1 MNRYFED
8 FTAGQ
13 TFKHWPGRTITEFDN
28 TWFTLMT
35 MNTNPIHFDAAYAA
49 TTQHGRPLVNGLL
62 VMATVVGMSVKD
74 VSENAIAN
82 LEYESVR
89 HSGPTFAG
97 DTLYAE
103 TTVIETTQSKSKNDR
118 GVIYVETRGLN
129 QRGEEIMTLP
139 AKFSCPAGPS
149 ELNTMDQLYFV
160 VHTHWDREWYQPFQ
174 QMRARLVAMAD
185 RMIPLVERGTI
196 PSFHF
201 DGQTIVIDDYLEL
214 RPRAEAR
221 LRKLI
226 GAGKI
231 QVGPWYVLADS
242 FL

>member
-1 MNRYFED
+1 MIYSGFRIALGTRYNLTPNPFPCGKGNNRVGEARAIRMTRYFED
-8 FTAGQ
+8 FNVGQ
-13 TFKHWPGRTITEFDN
+13 IFKHWPGRTITEFDN

-97 DTLYAE
+97 DTLYSISTILE
-103 TTVIETTQSKSKNDR
+103 TTASKSKNDR

-129 QRGEEIMTLP
+129 QRGEEVMILRRKVLIPRRP
-139 AKFSCPAGPS
+139 A
-149 ELNTMDQLYFV
+149 
-160 VHTHWDREWYQPFQ
+160 
-174 QMRARLVAMAD
+174 
-185 RMIPLVERGTI
+185 
-196 PSFHF
+196 
-201 DGQTIVIDDYLEL
+201 
-214 RPRAEAR
+214 
-221 LRKLI
+221 
-226 GAGKI
+226 
-231 QVGPWYVLADS
+231 
-242 FL
+242 

>member
-1 MNRYFED
+1 MIRYFED
-8 FTAGQ
+8 FTVGQ
-13 TFKHWPGRTITEFDN
+13 IFKHWPGRTITEFDN

-97 DTLYAE
+97 DTLYSVSTILE
-103 TTVIETTQSKSKNDR
+103 TTASKSKNDR

-129 QRGEEIMTLP
+129 QRGEE
-139 AKFSCPAGPS
+139 
-149 ELNTMDQLYFV
+149 V
-160 VHTHWDREWYQPFQ
+160 
-174 QMRARLVAMAD
+174 
-185 RMIPLVERGTI
+185 MILRRRVLIPRRPTGT
-196 PSFHF
+196 
-201 DGQTIVIDDYLEL
+201 
-214 RPRAEAR
+214 
-221 LRKLI
+221 
-226 GAGKI
+226 
-231 QVGPWYVLADS
+231 
-242 FL
+242 